1 MEEIDLKAMFNYF
14 LTKKLYIIIITLVAL
29 LLGIIYSNFIQEPMY
44 KSYTTILLTKEN
56 DSSSITSNDI
66 ALNRNLVD
74 TYREIVKSRKVVSKV
89 ISNLDLDY
97 TVDALN
103 SRISVSSINETEI
116 IKITVVDEDR
126 ELAMNIANE
135 TAQVFNSE
143 IVKLYNIQNI
153 GIVDEAEIA
162 SVPYNVSVLKQSLI
176 ASLIGLVLGIGIVFV
191 MFYFD
196 TTIKSSEEIENK
208 LGLPVIAEIP
218 KAGGKK

>member
-29 LLGIIYSNFIQEPMY
+29 LLGIVYSNFIQEPMY

-66 ALNRNLVD
+66 TLNRNLVD

-135 TAQVFNSE
+135 TAKVFNNE

-162 SVPYNVSVLKQSLI
+162 AVPYNVSVLKQSLI

-196 TTIKSSEEIENK
+196 TTIKSSDEIENK

>member
-29 LLGIIYSNFIQEPMY
+29 LLGIVYSNFIQEPMY

-66 ALNRNLVD
+66 TLNRNLVD

-162 SVPYNVSVLKQSLI
+162 AVPYNVSVLKQSLI

-208 LGLPVIAEIP
+208 LGLPVIAQIP